1 MASTPSPTGPS
12 TDQDQAPH
20 EAATAHE
27 GAPRPE
33 DVDRPT
39 PSASSTASEAA
50 SGAANIGVVG
60 LAVMGSNLA
69 RNLASREGNTVA
81 VFNRSRAKTDELV
94 QTHPEAGFLPAFS
107 YEEFAAN
114 LQKPRTAIIM
124 VKAGRPTDAV
134 IDELM
139 RVFEPG
145 DIIVD
150 GGNSLF
156 TDTIRREKAVREAG
170 FNFVGMGVSGGEEGA
185 LLGPS
190 LMPGGPDESWVTLGP
205 ILKSIAAVAE
215 GEPCVTHVGHDGAG
229 HFVKM
234 VHNGIEY
241 ADMQLIAEAYDLIRR
256 GTGKS
261 PAEIADIFAEWNRG
275 ELESYL
281 IEITAEVLRQT
292 DAVTGQPLVDV
303 IVDQAG
309 AKGTGAWTVQTAL
322 DLGVPVSGIAE
333 AVFAR
338 SLSSHREQRDVSGSL
353 PGPDDAAFTVEDA
366 DAFIEQVRLALYASK
381 IVAYSQG
388 FDEIR
393 AGAAQYGWN
402 IDLGAVS
409 KIWRGGCIIRAQFL
423 NRIADAYAAEA
434 ELPVLLTAPYFVE
447 ALGRAQDAWRHIVQV
462 AAGAGIPAPAFSSSL
477 SYYDG
482 LRAERLPAALI
493 QGQRDFFGAHT
504 YKRIDTDG
512 TFHTLWSGDRS
523 EVEAEDT
530 H

>member
-1 MASTPSPTGPS
+1 MNSTNTS
-12 TDQDQAPH
+12 TDRDDQPGSA
-20 EAATAHE
+20 EAHE
-27 GAPRPE
+27 GAPSPE
-33 DVDRPT
+33 DVPREAPT
-39 PSASSTASEAA
+39 PAGPDSPAA
-50 SGAANIGVVG
+50 PIANIGVVG

-81 VFNRSRAKTDELV
+81 VYNRSRSKTDELV
-94 QTHPEAGFLPAFS
+94 AEHPEAEFVPAFS
-107 YEEFAAN
+107 YDEFAGS

-124 VKAGRPTDAV
+124 VKAGKATDAV
-134 IDELM
+134 IDAL
-139 RVFEPG
+139 VDAFEPG

-150 GGNSLF
+150 GGNALF
-156 TDTIRREKAVREAG
+156 TDTIRREKAVRETG
-170 FNFVGMGVSGGEEGA
+170 INFVGAGISGGEEGA
-185 LLGPS
+185 LTGPS
-190 LMPGGPDESWVTLGP
+190 IMPGGSDESWVTLGP

-256 GTGKS
+256 GTGKT
-261 PAEIADIFAEWNRG
+261 PAEIADVFAEWNRG

-281 IEITAEVLRQT
+281 IEITAEVLRQV
-292 DAVTGQPLVDV
+292 DAATGQPLVDV
-303 IVDQAG
+303 ILDQAG

-322 DLGVPVSGIAE
+322 SLGVPVSGIAE
-333 AVFAR
+333 ATFAR
-338 SLSSHREQRDVSGSL
+338 SLSSHPEQRAVSGGL
-353 PGPDDAAFTVEDA
+353 PGPADALSVEDV
-366 DAFIEQVRLALYASK
+366 DAFIEDVRLALYASK

-393 AGAAQYGWN
+393 AGAAEYDWS
-402 IDLGAVS
+402 IDLGAIA

-423 NRIADAYAAEA
+423 NRISDAYAAEPG
-434 ELPVLLTAPYFVE
+434 LPVLLTAPYFVE
-447 ALGRAQDAWRHIVQV
+447 ALGRAQDAWRRIVSQS
-462 AAGAGIPAPAFSSSL
+462 AGAGIPAPAFSSSL
-477 SYYDG
+477 AYYDG

-504 YKRIDTDG
+504 YKRIDKEG
-512 TFHTLWSGDRS
+512 TFHTLWSGDRT
-523 EVEAEDT
+523 EIEAEDT

>member
-1 MASTPSPTGPS
+1 MP
-12 TDQDQAPH
+12 
-20 EAATAHE
+20 EAT
-27 GAPRPE
+27 
-33 DVDRPT
+33 
-39 PSASSTASEAA
+39 
-50 SGAANIGVVG
+50 ANIGVVG

-81 VFNRSRAKTDELV
+81 VHNRSREKTDVLV
-94 QTHPEAGFLPAFS
+94 AEHPEAGFVPAFS
-107 YEEFAAN
+107 YEEFAAA

-124 VKAGRPTDAV
+124 VKAGAGTDAV
-134 IDELM
+134 IDELV

-150 GGNSLF
+150 GGNAYF
-156 TDTIRREKAVREAG
+156 PDTIRREKAVRETG
-170 FNFVGMGVSGGEEGA
+170 INFVGAGISGGEEGA
-185 LLGPS
+185 LTGPS
-190 LMPGGPDESWVTLGP
+190 IMPGGSDESWVTLGP
-205 ILKSIAAVAE
+205 ILKSIAAIAE
-215 GEPCVTHVGHDGAG
+215 GEPCVTHIGHDGAG

-261 PAEIADIFAEWNRG
+261 PAEIAEIFAEWNKG

-281 IEITAEVLRQT
+281 IEITAEVLRQV
-292 DAVTGQPLVDV
+292 DATTGAPLVDV
-303 IVDQAG
+303 ILDQAG

-322 DLGVPVSGIAE
+322 SLGVPVSGIAE
-333 AVFAR
+333 ATFAR
-338 SLSSHREQRDVSGSL
+338 SLSSHPEQRVVAAGL
-353 PGPDDAAFTVEDA
+353 PGPDETFSVAAADV
-366 DAFIEQVRLALYASK
+366 DAFIEDVRLALYASK

-393 AGAAQYGWN
+393 AGAAEYGWD
-402 IDLGAVS
+402 IDLGAIS

-423 NRIADAYAAEA
+423 NRIADAYAETPDLA
-434 ELPVLLTAPYFVE
+434 VLMTAPYFAD
-447 ALGRAQDAWRHIVQV
+447 ALGRGQAAWRRVVV
-462 AAGAGIPAPAFSSSL
+462 AAAQAGIPAPAFSSSL

-482 LRAERLPAALI
+482 IRADRLPAALV

-504 YKRIDTDG
+504 YKRIDRPG
-512 TFHTLWSGDRS
+512 TFHTLWSGDRT
-523 EVEAEDT
+523 EIEAEDT

>member
-1 MASTPSPTGPS
+1 VPDNPQNT
-12 TDQDQAPH
+12 
-20 EAATAHE
+20 
-27 GAPRPE
+27 
-33 DVDRPT
+33 
-39 PSASSTASEAA
+39 
-50 SGAANIGVVG
+50 ANIGVVG

-69 RNLASREGNTVA
+69 RNLASRDGNTVA
-81 VFNRSRAKTDELV
+81 VLNRSRAKTDELV
-94 QTHPEAGFLPAFS
+94 TSHPEAGFVSTFS
-107 YEEFAAN
+107 YEEFAAS
-114 LQKPRTAIIM
+114 LQRPRTAIIM
-124 VKAGRPTDAV
+124 VKAGGPTDAV
-134 IDELM
+134 IDELV

-150 GGNSLF
+150 GGNALF
-156 TDTIRREKAVREAG
+156 TDTIRREKTVRETG
-170 FNFVGMGVSGGEEGA
+170 INFVGMGVSGGEEGA

-190 LMPGGPDESWVTLGP
+190 LMPGGSDESWVTLGP
-205 ILKSIAAVAE
+205 ILRSIAAVAE

-256 GTGKS
+256 GTGKT
-261 PAEIADIFAEWNRG
+261 PAEIADVFAQWNTG

-281 IEITAEVLRQT
+281 IEITAEVLRQV
-292 DAVTGQPLVDV
+292 DAATGQPLVDV

-322 DLGVPVSGIAE
+322 NLGVPVSGIAE
-333 AVFAR
+333 ATFAR
-338 SLSSHREQRDVSGSL
+338 SLSSHPEQRAVSREL
-353 PGPDDAAFTVEDA
+353 PGPDAGAIGFAADDA
-366 DAFIEQVRLALYASK
+366 DAFIEDVRLALYASK

-393 AGAAQYGWN
+393 AGALEYGWS

-409 KIWRGGCIIRAQFL
+409 KIWRAGCIIRAQFL
-423 NRIADAYAAEA
+423 NRIADAYAAEPDLA
-434 ELPVLLTAPYFVE
+434 VLLTAPYFVD
-447 ALGRAQDAWRHIVQV
+447 ALGRAQEAWRRI
-462 AAGAGIPAPAFSSSL
+462 AATAAATGIPAPAFSSSL
-477 SYYDG
+477 AYYDG

-504 YKRIDTDG
+504 YRRIDKPG
-512 TFHTLWSGDRS
+512 TFHTLWSGDRT